1 MACPASIESFLCLC
15 GCFRLR
21 RGSIATPWNPSAW
34 PNIGPGIRA
43 NSLLLWS
50 GEFCAGPFSLE
61 ENGHK
66 GNALLYTYMEFALV
80 GDWILS
86 VPSNRGKI
94 VRILLTSRYAMWMA
108 AGPELTFLYNDTC
121 GKMTLGDKHP
131 WAHADLSGSSG
142 ARFGMKSGLASS
154 GCLQRAGS
162 TSEVQCSYES
172 DCCSTDSSP
181 IHRSDRT
188 GWRV

>member
-1 MACPASIESFLCLC
+1 
-15 GCFRLR
+15 
-21 RGSIATPWNPSAW
+21 
-34 PNIGPGIRA
+34 
-43 NSLLLWS
+43 LLWS

-108 AGPELTFLYNDTC
+108 AGPELTLLYNDTC

-131 WAHADLSGSSG
+131 WAHGRPVRELWSEIWDEVGPRIERVLAEGRVDFGSPVLL
-142 ARFGMKSGLASS
+142 RVGL
-154 GCLQRAGS
+154 LL
-162 TSEVQCSYES
+162 
-172 DCCSTDSSP
+172 
-181 IHRSDRT
+181 HRLIPDPPF
-188 GWRV
+188 

>member
-50 GEFCAGPFSLE
+50 GEFCAGPFPWKKTDI
-61 ENGHK
+61 K
-66 GNALLYTYMEFALV
+66 GTPSCTPTWNLLSWET
-80 GDWILS
+80 GSS
-86 VPSNRGKI
+86 VFPPIAGRSCAFCSHRAMRCGWRG
-94 VRILLTSRYAMWMA
+94 
-108 AGPELTFLYNDTC
+108 GPELTFLYNDTC